1 MPHVIESME
10 LAQVL
15 AEAADI
21 AASVNQKLTSAHQL
35 LAFFTV
41 PNRAEILLKERGVDE
56 DRILAAMTQKPREP
70 EPVERDLR
78 ERAREIA
85 ESVGSEEVD
94 CLHLL
99 IAMSRVR
106 ASLAHQLLSACGLQ
120 LPTLRNVALSYF
132 TARMPRRLKELQPVR
147 VGPAAQQQQ
156 QQQPAARRG
165 ASPLPATVEDAS
177 AAAESLRALD
187 AQLEH
192 AMEELEAAA
201 GLEGGAQEPAPGR
214 VPPPGA
220 TGPARPGAPGSP
232 ARRAGGRPERRDC
245 EGAPIGVRP
254 RSEGVPL
261 ALAARPQ
268 PDRARRGGKARPA
281 RRARARGRGGDRRP
295 RQAAHQQPA
304 ARRRAGRRQD
314 RHRRGHRAAAR
325 RERLARRARHP
336 RRSGERFGGPL
347 AGRVVVELDMAS
359 VVAGTQLRG
368 SFSEKL
374 LGIKEEV
381 RRAAGRVVVFI
392 DEIHTIMG
400 AGSTG
405 DGPQDAANEL
415 KSALARGEFPCI
427 GATTHDEYRKHI
439 ERDPALERRF
449 TPVLVREPSIADTVT
464 ILGGLAPR
472 YEKHHHV
479 RYAPEALEAAAALSA
494 RHVTD
499 RFLPDKAVAVLDL
512 AGSRAHR
519 AGAAEVQPAD
529 VARVVAKMAG
539 IPESRLLASDR
550 ERILGLEAALGAR
563 VVGHADAVARVAR
576 VLKRNYAGFSSRRP
590 MGSFLFLGPT
600 GVGKTELARA
610 LADALYGSRDALV
623 QLDMSECSE
632 QTGVARLVGAAPGYV
647 GYGEGGQLTD
657 VVRRRPASVVVLD
670 EIEKAHRD
678 VQMLL
683 LQVLEEGRLTDGR
696 GRQVDFSNTVVV
708 LTSNLGAAE
717 ATRSSSGAMGFGAQA
732 RAAPQGERVL
742 DAARASVPPELW
754 NRIDERIAF
763 GPLSREDVGRVAR
776 LLLADSSRR
785 LEAERKIR
793 FAASDDAVLH
803 LLDHGGW
810 DPALGARPMRARR
823 AAARRGAARGADPRR
838 RVRPGRRGRGG
849 RRRGRALVPPR
860 RARLNRARRS
870 GAAAR
875 ARSDPPPGPRASA
888 RTEGHL
894 ATAVRGRAGPR
905 VISQALCPCRRS
917 SAPNRTFA
925 APDRRPPGPR
935 VISQALCPCHRS

>member
-1 MPHVIESME
+1 MPHAIESME

-41 PNRAEILLKERGVDE
+41 SNRAEILLRERGVDE
-56 DRILAAMTQKPREP
+56 DRILATMTGKPKEP
-70 EPVERDLR
+70 EGVERNLR

-85 ESVGSEEVD
+85 ESAGSDEVD

-106 ASLAHQLLSACGLQ
+106 ASLAHQLLAACGLQ

-132 TARMPRRLKELQPVR
+132 TSRMPRRLKELQPVK
-147 VGPAAQQQQ
+147 VGNAAPPPA
-156 QQQPAARRG
+156 PSSARR
-165 ASPLPATVEDAS
+165 AAPPPAS
-177 AAAESLRALD
+177 AAEAAASADALRDLD
-187 AQLEH
+187 AQLEK

-201 GLEGGAQEPAPGR
+201 GTPT
-214 VPPPGA
+214 A
-220 TGPARPGAPGSP
+220 TATPTST
-232 ARRAGGRPERRDC
+232 
-245 EGAPIGVRP
+245 
-254 RSEGVPL
+254 S
-261 ALAARPQ
+261 AATA
-268 PDRARRGGKARPA
+268 RARRSPHALDPKVFPWLSQLGRNLTELAAAGRLDPLVGREREVEEAIDVLGK
-281 RRARARGRGGDRRP
+281 RRTNNPLLVGEPGVGKTAIVEGIAQKLLAGPSRDEISTRGG
-295 RQAAHQQPA
+295 AA
-304 ARRRAGRRQD
+304 
-314 RHRRGHRAAAR
+314 
-325 RERLARRARHP
+325 LA
-336 RRSGERFGGPL
+336 SGGPL
-347 AGRVVVELDMAS
+347 RGRVLVEIDMAS
-359 VVAGTQLRG
+359 VLAGTQLRG

-374 LGIKEEV
+374 LGIKDEV

-400 AGSTG
+400 AGATG

-427 GATTHDEYRKHI
+427 GATTHDEYRQHI
-439 ERDPALERRF
+439 EKDPALERRF
-449 TPVLVREPSIADTVT
+449 TPVLVREPSVADTVT
-464 ILGGLAPR
+464 ILQGLAPR
-472 YEKHHHV
+472 YAKHHQV
-479 RYAPEALEAAAALSA
+479 AYRPEALEAAATLSA

-519 AGAAEVQPAD
+519 AGVAEVAAAD

-539 IPESRLLASDR
+539 IPESRLLASDQQ
-550 ERILGLEAALGAR
+550 RILALDAALAER
-563 VVGHADAVARVAR
+563 VIGHRDGIARVAG
-576 VLKRNYAGFSSRRP
+576 VLKRNFAGFASRRP

-623 QLDMSECSE
+623 QLDMSECAE

-657 VVRRRPASVVVLD
+657 AVRRRPSSVVVLD

-696 GRQVDFSNTVVV
+696 GRQVDFSNTVVI

-717 ATRSSSGAMGFGAQA
+717 ATRPSSGAMGFGAQE
-732 RAAPQGERVL
+732 RAAPRADRVL
-742 DAARASVPPELW
+742 DAARAAIPPELW
-754 NRIDERIAF
+754 NRLDERIAF
-763 GPLSREDVGRVAR
+763 ASLSREDVARIAR

-785 LEAERKIR
+785 LEAERRIR
-793 FAASDDAVLH
+793 FAVSDEAVGH

-810 DPALGARPMRARR
+810 DPTLGARPMRGAVQRLVEAPLAERILAGELGPGDEVLVDAADGTLRFVRAGR
-823 AAARRGAARGADPRR
+823 AAAA
-838 RVRPGRRGRGG
+838 GG
-849 RRRGRALVPPR
+849 
-860 RARLNRARRS
+860 
-870 GAAAR
+870 
-875 ARSDPPPGPRASA
+875 
-888 RTEGHL
+888 
-894 ATAVRGRAGPR
+894 
-905 VISQALCPCRRS
+905 
-917 SAPNRTFA
+917 
-925 APDRRPPGPR
+925 
-935 VISQALCPCHRS
+935 